1 MLGGGGF
8 KKVGPMMSWRGSS
21 SSLCCSPYVEEW
33 MLGNLSCSKVL
44 IVVWKEVGVYFVDVM
59 YTKGFA
65 LKKLWGGLIGDVN
78 MVAICLIGPIFGCVI
93 SSIAPFDAC
102 MRSNP
107 E

>member
-1 MLGGGGF
+1 
-8 KKVGPMMSWRGSS
+8 
-21 SSLCCSPYVEEW
+21 